1 MKAAVIGYAAA
12 LLTIVALDALW
23 LGVIARDFY
32 YTRLGTLLLDRP
44 NWLPAVV
51 FYLIHAFG
59 IFVFVL
65 PAASSWPGAVL
76 FGALFG
82 LCVYAAYDFT
92 NLATVRGWPLAVS
105 LVDLAWG
112 AAATAAAAT
121 AAFLGVRAI
130 TA

>member
-12 LLTIVALDALW
+12 LATIVVLDGLW

-32 YTRLGTLLLDRP
+32 YARLGSLLLERP
-44 NWLPAVV
+44 NWLPAAA
-51 FYLIHAFG
+51 FYLIHAIG
-59 IFVFVL
+59 IVVFVL
-65 PAASSWPGAVL
+65 PAVSSWPGALL

-82 LCVYAAYDFT
+82 VCVYAAYDFT

-112 AAATAAAAT
+112 AAATAAAA
-121 AAFLGVRAI
+121 AATFLAVRAV
-130 TA
+130 AA

>member
-12 LLTIVALDALW
+12 LVTIVALDALW
-23 LGVIARDFY
+23 LGAIARDFY
-32 YTRLGTLLLDRP
+32 YTRLGSLLLDRP
-44 NWLPAVV
+44 NWLPVAV
-51 FYLIHAFG
+51 FYLIHALG
-59 IFVFVL
+59 IVVFVL
-65 PAASSWPGAVL
+65 PAASSWPGAVP

-82 LCVYAAYDFT
+82 VCVYAAYDFT

-112 AAATAAAAT
+112 AAVTAAAAT
-121 AAFLGVRAI
+121 AAFLAARTI

>member
-12 LLTIVALDALW
+12 LVTIVALDALW
-23 LGVIARDFY
+23 LGFIARDFY
-32 YTRLGTLLLDRP
+32 YTRLGSLLLDRP

-51 FYLIHAFG
+51 FYLIHAVG
-59 IFVFVL
+59 IVVFVL
-65 PAASSWPGAVL
+65 PAATSWPGAML

-82 LCVYAAYDFT
+82 ACVYAAYDFT

-105 LVDLAWG
+105 IVDLAWG
-112 AAATAAAAT
+112 AGATAAAAA
-121 AAFLGVRAI
+121 AAFLAGRAV